1 MDPEETDSH
10 SFIIRIWLEE
20 TAEEGQ
26 PAVWRGHIT
35 HVPSGRRRY
44 LQELDALV
52 SFIAPYLAEMRMPV
66 NGGDRRETGSVD
78 PPKPGAPRAGV
89 HKRLMAIMVRIVR
102 RLQG

>member
-20 TAEEGQ
+20 TAEDGK

-35 HVPSGRRRY
+35 HVPSGHRRY
-44 LQELDALV
+44 LQELGSLV
-52 SFIAPYLAEMRMPV
+52 GFIAPYLAEMRMPV
-66 NGGDRRETGSVD
+66 DSGDRAETGGVD
-78 PPKPGAPRAGV
+78 TPKPGAPRAGV
-89 HKRLMAIMVRIVR
+89 HKRLMAMMVHIMR

>member
-1 MDPEETDSH
+1 MDPEDTDSH

-44 LQELDALV
+44 LQEFDALV
-52 SFIAPYLAEMRMPV
+52 SFIAPYLEEMRMPV
-66 NGGDRRETGSVD
+66 DGGDRRETGGVD
-78 PPKPGAPRAGV
+78 TSQPRAPRAGV
-89 HKRLMAIMVRIVR
+89 HKRLMAMMVHIMR